1 MKHLP
6 DQTRLRV
13 ASYNIRKARGLDQR
27 RNPTR
32 ILAVINH
39 LGADVVALQEADR
52 RFGDRP
58 SALCRGLIERE
69 TDFQVA
75 DLAPNEVSLGW
86 HGNAILIRKGMRST
100 DAKRIDLPGLEPRG
114 AVSIQL
120 NTVDPLVIVGTHLGL
135 TRYHRRKQLRTITNG
150 FGSSDH
156 AVIVGDFNEWSP
168 SVGLEPITERFD
180 VHAPGRTYHAAQPLA
195 ALDRIAVTY
204 GLQLCASGVE
214 DGPLARRASDHL
226 PIWADIA
233 VSPGR
238 AAISNTEPAALHC
251 AADRG

>member
-86 HGNAILIRKGMRST
+86 HGNAILIRKGGRRMRNALTCRGSSR
-100 DAKRIDLPGLEPRG
+100 AGRSAFDLT
-114 AVSIQL
+114 Q
-120 NTVDPLVIVGTHLGL
+120 L
-135 TRYHRRKQLRTITNG
+135 TR
-150 FGSSDH
+150 
-156 AVIVGDFNEWSP
+156 W
-168 SVGLEPITERFD
+168 
-180 VHAPGRTYHAAQPLA
+180 
-195 ALDRIAVTY
+195 
-204 GLQLCASGVE
+204 
-214 DGPLARRASDHL
+214 
-226 PIWADIA
+226 
-233 VSPGR
+233 
-238 AAISNTEPAALHC
+238 
-251 AADRG
+251 